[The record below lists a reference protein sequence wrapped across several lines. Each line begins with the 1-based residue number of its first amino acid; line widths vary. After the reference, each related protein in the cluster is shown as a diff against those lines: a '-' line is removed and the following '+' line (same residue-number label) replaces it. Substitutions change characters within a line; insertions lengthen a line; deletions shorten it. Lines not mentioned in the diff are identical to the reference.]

1 VACSIKKRDPRAD
14 RFGNID
20 SLRGVARLLVV
31 YIHSVQWLQDSGT
44 KLPALEAWL
53 LDTSVTVVDP
63 GKVGVLVFFAISGF
77 VVPMSLMRARPHAT
91 RAFVVNRSFR
101 ILPAYWLSLAIGA
114 PLMVAALGHEVTMAS
129 LVGNAIMAP
138 QLFKGGFV
146 LKVYWSLQVE
156 LVFYVLCLALFLTG
170 LIRHPLLPGRAA
182 IGFLLLG
189 LLAAILRHRLT
200 VPAPVGLLLFLSLMF
215 WGFCARLQVENDS
228 PALRRQLAI
237 LVVLYLGLM
246 PVICYLAYGGMPTSY
261 GTWQAY
267 AASYVLA
274 VLIFLTFGILLQA
287 DWAPLTWVGRVSY
300 SVYLFH
306 VICIVAIGSLVAPLL
321 PENGLGTPVI
331 LGFAAISLVAAAA
344 TYRLAEEPMIRF
356 GRTLNRTLD
365 RRRSPW
371 AWGAR
376 CDEVSRQARPAER

>member
-1 VACSIKKRDPRAD
+1 MAD

-20 SLRGVARLLVV
+20 SLRGVACLLVV
-31 YIHSVQWLQDSGT
+31 YIHSVQWLQDHGT
-44 KLPALEAWL
+44 RLPALEAWL
-53 LDTSVTVVDP
+53 LDASVTVVDP

-77 VVPMSLMRARPHAT
+77 VVPMSLLRARPYAT
-91 RAFVVNRSFR
+91 RAFIVNRTFR
-101 ILPAYWLSLAIGA
+101 ILPAYWLSLAVGA

-129 LVGNAIMAP
+129 LMGNAIMAP

-156 LVFYVLCLALFLTG
+156 LVFYALCLALFLTG
-170 LIRHPLLPGRAA
+170 LIRHPRLPGWAA

-189 LLAAILRHRLT
+189 LLAAALRHRLT

-215 WGFCARLQVENDS
+215 WGFCARLQVESDS
-228 PALRRQLAI
+228 PACRRQLGLLA
-237 LVVLYLGLM
+237 VLYLTLL
-246 PVICYLAYGGMPTSY
+246 PVICYLAYSGLPTRY

-274 VLIFLTFGILLQA
+274 VLVFLIFGILLRR
-287 DWAPLTWVGRVSY
+287 DWGPLTWVGRVSY

-306 VICIVAIGSLVAPLL
+306 VICIVAVGSLLAPFL

-331 LGFAAISLVAAAA
+331 LGYAAISLVVAAA
-344 TYRLAEEPMIRF
+344 TYRVVEQPMIRC
-356 GRTLNRTLD
+356 GRTLNRALD
-365 RRRSPW
+365 QRLSAW
-371 AWGAR
+371 TWGAR
-376 CDEVSRQARPAER
+376 RDEISRQARPAER